1 MYRFRDHL
9 QKKDKGS
16 VLLEAIVSLGI
27 ISMLTLGYTATAT
40 SATITQRTA
49 VNDSI
54 ATQVSQSV
62 FETARATPWSKIGTK
77 TKPASGLL
85 PSAAGEIYEAGD
97 ELVSTG
103 TKTVRGLK
111 VTVKTAVGWQDKPDS
126 DSVFGTKMV
135 VVDVSWLDNE
145 ADPGSLH
152 SRRET
157 SIITP
162 GIGEAAPS
170 GVRSSSE
177 APVQDP
183 PKVPTLSG
191 SIVYEGPKAKAT
203 WAAIAT
209 ADAYS
214 IQYRINGGA
223 WVTKNY
229 SGATRT
235 ALIDGAYGD
244 KVEMKIKSSGPS
256 GSSYYSAVV
265 TVLLPVPPAQPVVTG
280 VAEESLKA
288 VFTWP
293 AVPTATSYWVEK
305 RVNSGA
311 WTVVASEQTART
323 VSATSTPGASI
334 EVRVRANL
342 YSISGPYSTV
352 SKVILEALAAPPV
365 VTGKAD
371 GTTAATFTWPAVSK
385 ATGYRV
391 EKQVNSGAWTV
402 VSTNTTSRTA
412 TVTGAGGNTL
422 KLRVQSLNGAGSSAY
437 SATASVVLPNKPANP
452 VVTGK
457 LKPATESVDF
467 TWPAVSFATSYRVE
481 YKYESGA
488 WTALSTA
495 SKTTTANVKAKGYDL
510 VTVRVR
516 ADNAGASSGWSNSS
530 AVTAPTTPIGWK
542 YELID
547 GPRVLGKS
555 NGGEVLSHFGGKY
568 QWFEKGAMHW
578 TPTHGAYANFDGPI
592 RNKYSAMGGNGGSL
606 LQYAI
611 ADEIT
616 GLKDGGKSQQFVG
629 GTIVWSPATGAF
641 VSMGGIRNT
650 WLSDGAESGQLGYP
664 TSDEVYGLKQGGIYQ
679 NFQGGAILFH
689 PQLGGFISVGAI
701 RTAWGAQGYENGPMG
716 FPTSNEYWWGNVVRQ
731 NYQGGYYTWTEKGG
745 VVRH

>member
-16 VLLEAIVSLGI
+16 VLLEAVVSLGI

-77 TKPASGLL
+77 TKPAAGLL
-85 PSAAGEIYEAGD
+85 PSSAGEIYEAGD
-97 ELVSTG
+97 ELAATG

-126 DSVFGTKMV
+126 DSIFGTKVV

-145 ADPGSLH
+145 ADPGSRH

-170 GVRSSSE
+170 GVRSGTE

-183 PKVPTLSG
+183 PKIPTLSG

-203 WAAIAT
+203 WGAVAN

-244 KVEMKIKSSGPS
+244 KIEMKIKSSGPS
-256 GSSYYSAVV
+256 GSSYYSSVV

-280 VAEESLKA
+280 VAEQSLKA

-305 RVNSGA
+305 RVNAGA
-311 WTVVASEQTART
+311 WTVVASAQTART
-323 VSATSTPGASI
+323 VSAESTPGASI

-342 YSISGPYSTV
+342 HSISGPYSTI

-365 VTGKAD
+365 VTGKATGD
-371 GTTAATFTWPAVSK
+371 TAATFTWPAVSK

-412 TVTGAGGNTL
+412 TVAGTGGNTL

-437 SATASVVLPNKPANP
+437 SAVASVVLPNTPATP
-452 VVTGK
+452 AVTGK
-457 LKPATESVDF
+457 LNPGTQAADF
-467 TWPAVSFATSYRVE
+467 TWPAVSFATGYRVE
-481 YKYESGA
+481 YKYGSGA
-488 WTALSTA
+488 WTLLTAA
-495 SKTTTANVKAKGYDL
+495 SKTTSAKISTKGNTL
-510 VTVRVR
+510 VTLRVR
-516 ADNAGASSGWSNSS
+516 ADNSGASSAWSNS
-530 AVTAPTTPIGWK
+530 AAITAPNTPIGWK
-542 YELID
+542 YELMD
-547 GPRVLGKS
+547 GAKTLGKPTEPETAS
-555 NGGEVLSHFGGKY
+555 IRGGKY
-568 QWFEKGAMHW
+568 RIYERGAILW
-578 TPTHGAYANFDGPI
+578 NPSYGAYVSLNGPI
-592 RNKYSAMGGNGGSL
+592 RDKHLALGGHKNGLGYPIADQISGLVNGG
-606 LQYAI
+606 
-611 ADEIT
+611 T
-616 GLKDGGKSQQFVG
+616 SQQFEG
-629 GTIVWSPATGAF
+629 GTIIWSASTGAHL
-641 VSMGGIRNT
+641 SQGGIRNT
-650 WLSDGAESGQLGYP
+650 WLDEGAETGRLGYP
-664 TSDEVYGLKQGGIYQ
+664 TTDEVHGLKQGGAYQ
-679 NFQGGAILFH
+679 NFQGGAILWH
-689 PQLGGFISVGAI
+689 PQLGSFVSAGAI
-701 RTAWGAQGYENGPMG
+701 RNVWLAQGYENGPMG
-716 FPTSNEYWWGNVVRQ
+716 YPTSNEYWWGTVIRQ

-745 VVRH
+745 VVTHR

>member
-16 VLLEAIVSLGI
+16 VLLEAVVSLGI

-77 TKPASGLL
+77 TKPAAGLL

-97 ELVSTG
+97 ELAATG

-126 DSVFGTKMV
+126 DSIFGTKVV

-170 GVRSSSE
+170 GVRSGTE

-183 PKVPTLSG
+183 PKIPTLSG

-203 WAAIAT
+203 WGAVAN
-209 ADAYS
+209 ADGYS
-214 IQYRINGGA
+214 LQYRINGGS

-229 SGATRT
+229 SGATRS

-244 KVEMKIKSSGPS
+244 KVEMQLKATGPS
-256 GSSYYSAVV
+256 GSSYYGTPV
-265 TVLLPVPPAQPVVTG
+265 TVLLPVPPGQPVVTG
-280 VAEESLKA
+280 VAQESLKA

-305 RVNSGA
+305 RVNGGA
-311 WTVVASEQTART
+311 WTVVASAQTART
-323 VSATSTPGASI
+323 VSATSTPGSSV

-342 YSISGPYSTV
+342 HAISGPYSTV

-365 VTGKAD
+365 ITGKAD
-371 GTTAATFTWPAVSK
+371 SATAATFTWPAVSK

-402 VSTNTTSRTA
+402 VSATTTSRTA
-412 TVTGAGGNTL
+412 TVTGTGGNTL
-422 KLRVQSLNGAGSSAY
+422 KLRVQSLNGAGASAY
-437 SATASVVLPNKPANP
+437 SKTASVVLPNTPANP
-452 VVTGK
+452 VVSGK
-457 LKPATESVDF
+457 LDPATEAADF
-467 TWPAVSFATSYRVE
+467 TWPAVPYATTYRVE
-481 YKYESGA
+481 YKYGSGA
-488 WTALSTA
+488 WTLFSAS
-495 SKTTTANVKAKGYDL
+495 SKTTSAKVSAKGNTL

-516 ADNAGASSGWSNSS
+516 ADNTGASSSWSNSA
-530 AVTAPTTPIGWK
+530 AVTTPNTPIGWK
-542 YELID
+542 YELMN
-547 GPRVLGKS
+547 GAKVLGKPTEPETAS
-555 NGGEVLSHFGGKY
+555 IRGGKY
-568 QWFEKGAMHW
+568 RIYEKGAILW
-578 TPTHGAYANFDGPI
+578 NPSYGAFASVNGPI
-592 RNKYSAMGGNGGSL
+592 RTKHLSAGGHKDGLGFPL
-606 LQYAI
+606 

-616 GLKDGGKSQQFVG
+616 GLKDGGSSQEFEG
-629 GTIVWSPATGAF
+629 GTIVWSKATGAIITG
-641 VSMGGIRNT
+641 GGIRVVWGN
-650 WLSDGAESGQLGYP
+650 LGGIDGFLGYP
-664 TSDEVYGLKQGGIYQ
+664 QADELVGLKEGGAYQ
-679 NFQGGAILFH
+679 NFQGGSILWH
-689 PQLGGFISVGAI
+689 PKYGAHAVNGAI
-701 RTAWGAQGYENGPMG
+701 GGAWHSQGSQNGPMG
-716 FPTSNEYWWGNVVRQ
+716 YPTSNEYIWNGMIRQ
-731 NYQGGYYTWTEKGG
+731 NFQGGYYTFTANGG
-745 VVRH
+745 VKKY